1 MKQENEHTRPK
12 IYRIGKF
19 TRVVGEL
26 PIGTETYIQPASWEE
41 NWVEGEI
48 IHLGRKGLLNEGGIN
63 EKP

>member
-1 MKQENEHTRPK
+1 MKQEKEHTRPK

-26 PIGTETYIQPASWEE
+26 PSWTETYIQPASWEE
-41 NWVEGEI
+41 DWVEEEI